1 MDGGRLPGALRK
13 GDVLVVVDVQ
23 VDFVSGSLAIPGA
36 SAVIA
41 PLNAWIEAFVRRG
54 LPIVATRDWHPAGHL
69 SFRKHGGPW
78 PEHCVAGTPG
88 AAFAPGLRLPAE
100 SWIISKATQPDRD
113 AYSGFEG
120 TTLGDWLRHQ
130 HAARLFVGG
139 LATDYC
145 VLHTVLDACERGFG
159 TFVLDDAIAAVNARS
174 GDGDRARAT
183 MEHAGAAFVK
193 LADIPAEAVPRG

>member
-23 VDFVSGSLAIPGA
+23 VDFVSGSLAVPGA
-36 SAVIA
+36 TAVIA
-41 PLNAWIEAFVRRG
+41 PLNAWIDAFTRRG
-54 LPIVATRDWHPAGHL
+54 LPVVATRDWHPARHM
-69 SFRKHGGPW
+69 SFRQQGGPW

-130 HAARLFVGG
+130 HATRLFVGG

-145 VLHTVLDACERGFG
+145 VLHTVLDGCERGFG
-159 TFVLDDAIAAVNARS
+159 TFVLADAIAAVNARP

-183 MEHAGAAFVK
+183 MEQAGAAFVK
-193 LADIPAEAVPRG
+193 LADIPAEVAPSG

>member
-41 PLNAWIEAFVRRG
+41 PLNAWIEAFTRRG

-159 TFVLDDAIAAVNARS
+159 TFVLDDAVAAVNARS

-183 MEHAGAAFVK
+183 MEQAGAAFVK
-193 LADIPAEAVPRG
+193 LADIPAEVAPRG

>member
-36 SAVIA
+36 AGVVE
-41 PLNAWIEAFVRRG
+41 PLNAWIDAFVRNG
-54 LPIVATRDWHPAGHL
+54 LRIVATRDWHPANHS
-69 SFRKHGGPW
+69 SFREQGGPW
-78 PEHCVAGTPG
+78 PAHCIAGTPG
-88 AAFAPGLRLPAE
+88 AAFAPGLKLPAE
-100 SWIISKATQPDRD
+100 TWIISKATQPDRD

-120 TTLGDWLRHQ
+120 TTLGDWLRH
-130 HAARLFVGG
+130 HHSARLFVGG

-159 TFVLDDAIAAVNARS
+159 TFVLADAIAAVDARP
-174 GDGDRARAT
+174 GDGGRARAA
-183 MEHAGAAFVK
+183 MEQAGAAFVT
-193 LADIPAEAVPRG
+193 LADIPAEVVPRG

>member
-1 MDGGRLPGALRK
+1 MDGGKLPGALRE

-23 VDFVSGSLAIPGA
+23 VDFVSGSLAVDGA
-36 SAVIA
+36 AAVIE
-41 PLNAWIEAFVRRG
+41 PLNAWIAAFARRG
-54 LPIVATRDWHPAGHL
+54 LPVVATRDWHPADHQ
-69 SFRKHGGPW
+69 SFRTQGGAW
-78 PEHCVAGTPG
+78 PVHCVAGTPG

-100 SWIISKATQPDRD
+100 TWIISKATDRARE

-120 TTLGDWLRHQ
+120 TTLGDWLRHER
-130 HAARLFVGG
+130 AARLFVGG

-159 TFVLDDAIAAVNARS
+159 VFVLADAIAAVNARP

-183 MEHAGAAFVK
+183 MAHAGAGFVT
-193 LADIPAEAVPRG
+193 LADIPAEATRRG